1 MTARHAVI
9 NGKLRHMAGWH
20 RDAHDPRDTI
30 FHSKIPTLPS
40 KGSVRTIYAPPI
52 RDQGELGS
60 CTSNGGVEAAGFI
73 AHIETKLPDPMY
85 SRLDLYAITRKIEG
99 TPLGEDS
106 GCQVRDVFKAMAQYG
121 VCLEQMWPYD
131 TSKFSQ
137 MPPRTAMTA
146 ALKHKAIL
154 YAKAPMLDAIKA
166 AIVDPTQPTPL
177 IGGFVCY
184 ESLQSDAVSKTGD
197 VPMPQ
202 PNEQQ
207 IGGHCIYFDG
217 FDDDADDGCGGKG
230 MLDFRNSW
238 GEDWGANGCGRLPYA
253 YVTQG
258 LANDFWRL
266 TKNAA

>member
-1 MTARHAVI
+1 MRHAVV
-9 NGKLRHMAGWH
+9 NGQLRHMMGWH
-20 RDAHDPRDTI
+20 RDSHDPRDTFI
-30 FHSKIPTLPS
+30 RPMLESAIPS

-52 RDQGELGS
+52 RDQSNIGS
-60 CTSNGGVEAAGFI
+60 CTANGGVEAAGFI
-73 AHIETKLPDPMY
+73 THVENGLPDPMY

-99 TPLGEDS
+99 TPLTEDS

-131 TSKFSQ
+131 TEKFSM

-154 YAKAPMLDAIKA
+154 YAKAATLLAIKSS
-166 AIVDPTQPTPL
+166 IVDPTQPTPL

-197 VPMPQ
+197 VPMPEA
-202 PNEQQ
+202 NEQS

-230 MLDFRNSW
+230 MLNFRNSW
-238 GEDWGANGCGRLPYA
+238 GEDWGDGGCGRLPYA
-253 YVTQG
+253 YVTSG
-258 LANDFWRL
+258 FASDFWRI